1 MSDLDLVWI
10 SHVHADHHLGL
21 LSLLQGRPEGR
32 PLLVVAP
39 MAMRAWLREAASSL
53 DGVGAYRLVTLTLTQ
68 PYP

>member
-1 MSDLDLVWI
+1 M
-10 SHVHADHHLGL
+10 HADHHLGL

-53 DGVGAYRLVTLTLTQ
+53 DGVGAHRSLTL
-68 PYP
+68 